1 MDTSQVHKAPPGSPS
16 THSLHGMPCLGLV
29 VAALLLIT
37 TGTGCRDA
45 WDAWEEKEQHNL
57 KTDSLASRYISI
69 ADSINYG
76 VVIKSRD
83 TSDSWQKKW
92 LKSFDREEFVDFI
105 FEAVYEDRLQA
116 YDYFTQKPLSVQALK
131 ELESRDDFRRSRVG
145 KIQFKERWYFNT
157 SSLQMVKEVYAV
169 MLAYEVYRD
178 DGTFRG
184 YKPAFMVRLPANL
197 KQ

>member
-1 MDTSQVHKAPPGSPS
+1 MKMDISPVHKALPGSPS
-16 THSLHGMPCLGLV
+16 IHNNQGLPGFSAILAFLL
-29 VAALLLIT
+29 VAAAFA
-37 TGTGCRDA
+37 GCRDA
-45 WDAWEEKEQHNL
+45 WEEKQQHKL
-57 KTDSLASRYISI
+57 KTDSLANRYISI

-83 TSDSWQKKW
+83 TSDNWQKKW
-92 LKSFDREEFVDFI
+92 LKSFEREEFVDFI
-105 FEAVYEDRLQA
+105 FEAVYEGRLQA
-116 YDYFTQKPLSVQALK
+116 YDYFTQKPLSLK
-131 ELESRDDFRRSRVG
+131 AVKNLEARDDFRRSRVG
-145 KIQFKERWYFNT
+145 KLQFKERWYFNT

>member
-1 MDTSQVHKAPPGSPS
+1 MNMDISPVDKAPPGSPS
-16 THSLHGMPCLGLV
+16 SHNNHGLERLSAVLAIFLV
-29 VAALLLIT
+29 VAAF
-37 TGTGCRDA
+37 TGCRDA
-45 WDAWEEKEQHNL
+45 WEEKEEHNL
-57 KTDSLASRYISI
+57 KTDSLANRYHSI

-83 TSDSWQKKW
+83 TSDNWQKKW
-92 LKSFDREEFVDFI
+92 LKSFDREQFVDFI
-105 FEAVYEDRLQA
+105 FEAVYEERLQA
-116 YDYFTQKPLSVQALK
+116 YDYFTQKPLSVKAVK
-131 ELESRDDFRRSRVG
+131 DLEARDDFRRSRVG
-145 KIQFKERWYFNT
+145 KLQFKERWYFNT
-157 SSLQMVKEVYAV
+157 SSLQMVKEVYGV

>member
-1 MDTSQVHKAPPGSPS
+1 MNMDISPVHKAPPGSPS
-16 THSLHGMPCLGLV
+16 THKTYGLPRLW
-29 VAALLLIT
+29 VALALLLVMAAA
-37 TGTGCRDA
+37 TGCRDA
-45 WDAWEEKEQHNL
+45 WDKKEEHNL
-57 KTDSLASRYISI
+57 KTDSLANRYISI

-83 TSDSWQKKW
+83 TSDNWQEKW

-105 FEAVYEDRLQA
+105 FEAVYEGRLQA
-116 YDYFTQKPLSVQALK
+116 YDYFTQKPLSLK
-131 ELESRDDFRRSRVG
+131 AVKDLEARDDFRRSRVG
-145 KIQFKERWYFNT
+145 KLQFKERWYFNT

>member
-1 MDTSQVHKAPPGSPS
+1 MNMDISPVHKAPPGSPS
-16 THSLHGMPCLGLV
+16 THKTYGLPRLW
-29 VAALLLIT
+29 VALALLLMMAAA
-37 TGTGCRDA
+37 TGCRDA
-45 WDAWEEKEQHNL
+45 WDEKEEHNL
-57 KTDSLASRYISI
+57 KTDSLANRYISI

-83 TSDSWQKKW
+83 TSDNWQEKW

-105 FEAVYEDRLQA
+105 FEAVYEGRLQA
-116 YDYFTQKPLSVQALK
+116 YDYFTQKPLSLK
-131 ELESRDDFRRSRVG
+131 AVKNLEARDDFRRSRVG
-145 KIQFKERWYFNT
+145 KLQFKERWYFNT